1 MIGFEIVPLGFRM
14 LILAYCIGSLP
25 TALLVSRAV
34 AGVDIREIGD
44 GNMGARNVARSL
56 GWGPGIFVGTVD
68 FSKGAIAVLIA
79 RYYDLGPVW
88 QLTAGLSAVIG
99 HDFPIWV
106 GFRGG
111 QGMAAILGALF
122 VLLPRQTVWGLTI
135 FASSYL
141 ITRNFDLSAAF
152 GLGLIAFLAWS
163 ARQPPILLAY
173 VVLLFVSIPAKKILD
188 WPRRRRLQREPMA
201 HLNNTTLEEGAA
213 WSDEARAADEGAKG
227 I

>member
-1 MIGFEIVPLGFRM
+1 MIGLDFIPLSVRI
-14 LILAYCIGSLP
+14 LILAYMLGSLP

-44 GNMGARNVARSL
+44 GNMGARNVTRSL

-79 RYYDLGPVW
+79 RNYDLNPAW
-88 QLTAGLSAVIG
+88 QLASGVLAVVG

-122 VLLPRQTVWGLTI
+122 VLLPRQTVWGLAS
-135 FASSYL
+135 FASVYL
-141 ITRNFDLSAAF
+141 VSRNFDLSAGV
-152 GLGLIAFLAWS
+152 GLGLIAVLAWS
-163 ARQPPILLAY
+163 AHQPPILLAY
-173 VVLLFVSIPAKKILD
+173 AVLLFLSIPAKKILD
-188 WPRRRRLQREPMA
+188 WPRRRRLLVRQRGR
-201 HLNNTTLEEGAA
+201 LNAVAREEREG
-213 WSDEARAADEGAKG
+213 WTDEARAADEGTKG